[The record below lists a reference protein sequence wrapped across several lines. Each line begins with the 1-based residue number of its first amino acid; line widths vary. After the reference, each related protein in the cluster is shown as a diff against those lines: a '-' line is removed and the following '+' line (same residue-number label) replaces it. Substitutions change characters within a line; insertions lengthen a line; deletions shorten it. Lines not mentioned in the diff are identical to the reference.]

1 MPLMFTRCPS
11 CQTLFRVRAE
21 ILRVA
26 HGQVRC
32 GRCGLQ
38 FNALDGLAEDPET
51 LAAERNG
58 ALEEVG
64 KEPDAIAAEAPRDLS
79 PEELD
84 EIDQAAALESARV
97 DADVAAD
104 EVIDTYAEWD
114 QESAETDA
122 AVIPGPKQALGS
134 EDQDPVPAET
144 SAQDVA
150 GVDLS
155 TGLTASAIQEALLS
169 DEPAAASWGLRLA
182 GIGAVL
188 LLLATLAVQWVYMQ
202 RVPLYAQ
209 PEWRPALQRFCALLA
224 CELPLPRKP
233 EQVEIL
239 ERVVREHPRVAKAL
253 LVDLTFIS
261 RADEPIAFP
270 VVELR
275 LADVSGNRVMGRQ
288 FSPSEYLPASIDRR
302 IGLSPDKPVHITL
315 ELVAPVTDVVSFQF
329 DFL

>member
-1 MPLMFTRCPS
+1 MFTRCPS

-21 ILRVA
+21 TLRVA

-58 ALEEVG
+58 ALAEVG
-64 KEPDAIAAEAPRDLS
+64 EEPESRADKLPRDAS
-79 PEELD
+79 PDELD
-84 EIDQAAALESARV
+84 ECDQAAALESARV
-97 DADVAAD
+97 DADVAEA
-104 EVIDTYAEWD
+104 EVFATYAERGQEPAESVLPEATQAIESEIEID
-114 QESAETDA
+114 QE
-122 AVIPGPKQALGS
+122 PGPEEAQP
-134 EDQDPVPAET
+134 QDE
-144 SAQDVA
+144 A
-150 GVDLS
+150 GDSLT
-155 TGLTASAIQEALLS
+155 TGLTASAIQDALLS
-169 DEPAAASWGLRLA
+169 DEPAAAPWGLRLA

-188 LLLATLAVQWVYMQ
+188 LLLTALAVQWVYMQ

-209 PEWRPALQRFCALLA
+209 PEWRPALQRLCALLA
-224 CELPLPRKP
+224 CELPLPHKP

-239 ERVVREHPRVAKAL
+239 ERVVRDHPRVAKAL

-270 VVELR
+270 IVELR

-302 IGLSPDKPVHITL
+302 IGLSPAKPVHITL

>member
-1 MPLMFTRCPS
+1 MFTRCPS

-21 ILRVA
+21 TLRVA
-26 HGQVRC
+26 QGQVRC

-51 LAAERNG
+51 LVAERNG
-58 ALEEVG
+58 ALEEAG
-64 KEPDAIAAEAPRDLS
+64 KEPDSITAKAPRGPS
-79 PEELD
+79 PDELD

-104 EVIDTYAEWD
+104 EVIDTYAERD
-114 QESAETDA
+114 QESAEDAA
-122 AVIPGPKQALGS
+122 AVIPGFTQALGS
-134 EDQDPVPAET
+134 DIEVDQEPVPAET

-150 GVDLS
+150 GDGLS
-155 TGLTASAIQEALLS
+155 TGLTASALQEALLS

-188 LLLATLAVQWVYMQ
+188 LLLAALAVQWVYMQ

-239 ERVVREHPRVAKAL
+239 ERVVREHPRVARAL

-261 RADEPIAFP
+261 RADEPIALP
-270 VVELR
+270 IVELR

-302 IGLSPDKPVHITL
+302 IGLSPGKPVHITL
-315 ELVAPVTDVVSFQF
+315 ELVAPVTDVMSFQF

>member
-1 MPLMFTRCPS
+1 MFTRCPS

-21 ILRVA
+21 ILRIA

-32 GRCGLQ
+32 GRCGMQ

-58 ALEEVG
+58 ALAEAG
-64 KEPDAIAAEAPRDLS
+64 KEPESQAVASPDEPDRIDSAATLEATS
-79 PEELD
+79 G
-84 EIDQAAALESARV
+84 
-97 DADVAAD
+97 DADATADAGAD
-104 EVIDTYAEWD
+104 EVIDSSAELD
-114 QESAETDA
+114 QDESAAAVRSEAAEVPESEIEVDQGPVSAET
-122 AVIPGPKQALGS
+122 PP
-134 EDQDPVPAET
+134 EDVVGDGLT
-144 SAQDVA
+144 
-150 GVDLS
+150 

-169 DEPAAASWGLRLA
+169 DEPTSGPWGLRLA

-188 LLLATLAVQWVYMQ
+188 LLLAALAVQWVYMQ

-261 RADEPIAFP
+261 RAEEPIAFP
-270 VVELR
+270 IVNLR

-288 FSPSEYLPASIDRR
+288 FSPSEYLPASIDSR

>member
-1 MPLMFTRCPS
+1 MFTRCPS

-38 FNALDGLAEDPET
+38 FNALDGLAEDPEA
-51 LAAERNG
+51 LAVDQNGVLAES
-58 ALEEVG
+58 AD
-64 KEPDAIAAEAPRDLS
+64 EPESIVAEGLRDAS
-79 PEELD
+79 PDELD
-84 EIDQAAALESARV
+84 EIEQAAALESARV

-104 EVIDTYAEWD
+104 ELIDSSAELDHDYDESAVAATPEAEQVLESEIEAD
-114 QESAETDA
+114 QEP
-122 AVIPGPKQALGS
+122 I
-134 EDQDPVPAET
+134 PAET

-150 GVDLS
+150 DDGLA

-169 DEPAAASWGLRLA
+169 DEPAAESWALRLA

-188 LLLATLAVQWVYMQ
+188 FLLAALAMQWVYMQ

-233 EQVEIL
+233 EQIEVL

-261 RADEPIAFP
+261 RAEEPIAFP
-270 VVELR
+270 ILELR